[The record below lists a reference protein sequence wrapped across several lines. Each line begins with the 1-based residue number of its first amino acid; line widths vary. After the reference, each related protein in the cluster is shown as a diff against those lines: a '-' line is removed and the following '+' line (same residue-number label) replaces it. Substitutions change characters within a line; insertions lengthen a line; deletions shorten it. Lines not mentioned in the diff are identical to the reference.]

1 MKKVLLATLLATS
14 TLAVAEDQIA
24 VEQIADAQESGG
36 LSAYVTGTSEYIWRG
51 LKQSQGDAAVQ
62 GGIDYDFDNGFYV
75 GTWASTIKWTE
86 DGNYMNDSD
95 FETNFFGGYA
105 SEFGDTGIGYDV
117 GLLQYYFP
125 GNKKSGVADVDATEA
140 YIGLNTGIAH
150 TNLAIK
156 YSHVLSDDAWG
167 ISDAK
172 GSQYYEA
179 NWTIPVTDTVA
190 VLSHVGRSEFDG
202 TGNGDLDYTDWS
214 IGAEYAWN
222 ENLTLGAAWTDT
234 NADGALWTIDGEKQG
249 DGQAVAYATWAF

>member
-1 MKKVLLATLLATS
+1 MKKVLIATLLATS
-14 TLAVAEDQIA
+14 TLAVAEEQA
-24 VEQIADAQESGG
+24 VEAQWTDG
-36 LSAYVTGTSEYIWRG
+36 LSASMTATSEYIWRG
-51 LKQSQGDAAVQ
+51 LKQSQGDPAVQ
-62 GGIDYDFDNGFYV
+62 VGIDYNFDNGFYV

-86 DGNYMNDSD
+86 DGNYMKDSD
-95 FETNFFGGYA
+95 FETNFFGGHA
-105 SEFGDTGIGYDV
+105 NELGDTGIGYDV

-140 YIGLNTGIAH
+140 YIGLNTDIAH
-150 TNLAIK
+150 TNLAVK

-167 ISDAK
+167 IADAK

-179 NWTIPVTDTVA
+179 NWTIPVTDTVS

-202 TGNGDLDYTDWS
+202 TGNGNLDYTDWS

-249 DGQAVAYATWAF
+249 DGQAVAYGTWAF

>member
-1 MKKVLLATLLATS
+1 MKKVLIATLLATS
-14 TLAVAEDQIA
+14 TMAVAEEQA
-24 VEQIADAQESGG
+24 VEAQWTDG
-36 LSAYVTGTSEYIWRG
+36 LSASMTATSEYIWRG
-51 LKQSQGDAAVQ
+51 LKQSQGDPAVQ
-62 GGIDYDFDNGFYV
+62 VGIDYNFDNGFYV

-86 DGNYMNDSD
+86 DGNYMKDSD

-140 YIGLNTGIAH
+140 YIGLNTDLVG
-150 TNLAIK
+150 TNLAVK

-167 ISDAK
+167 IADAK

-179 NWTIPVTDTVA
+179 NWTIPVTDTVS

-202 TGNGDLDYTDWS
+202 TGNGNLDYTDWS

-249 DGQAVAYATWAF
+249 DGQAVAYGTWAF